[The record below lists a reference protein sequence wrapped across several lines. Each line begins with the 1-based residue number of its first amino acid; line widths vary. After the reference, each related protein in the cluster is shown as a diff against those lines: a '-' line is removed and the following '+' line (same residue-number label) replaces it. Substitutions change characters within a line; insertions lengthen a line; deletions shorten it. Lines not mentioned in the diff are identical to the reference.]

1 MKPQP
6 RGEDRAEVRYRALP
20 WGSTP
25 GRNRRG
31 QAARSRELEVFRD
44 GAEATVQDRGVSSPG
59 RPAQERTPGPRV
71 KVGIAAAPA
80 RPQRFCGS
88 GSTGGLPA
96 RALPSARHPP
106 SPSGL
111 RARPAG
117 EGTGRGS
124 SGAYLRAPR
133 APRRAPGRRRAGQG
147 GEPRAAPS
155 RLGGPAPSA
164 RSRRPPSYLH
174 GPSPPAAL
182 TGSLA
187 RGRRPQPARGLD
199 WGGESPLQPAAVAPH
214 QRSSSL

>member
-1 MKPQP
+1 MKPQL

-31 QAARSRELEVFRD
+31 QAARSWELEVFRD
-44 GAEATVQDRGVSSPG
+44 GAEATVQDEESPPPAAQLRKERPARELKSESRQPWPG
-59 RPAQERTPGPRV
+59 RSVSGAPG
-71 KVGIAAAPA
+71 A
-80 RPQRFCGS
+80 R
-88 GSTGGLPA
+88 GGLPA

-124 SGAYLRAPR
+124 SDAYLRAPR

-155 RLGGPAPSA
+155 RRSGPAPSA

-174 GPSPPAAL
+174 RPLS
-182 TGSLA
+182 A
-187 RGRRPQPARGLD
+187 RGPDR
-199 WGGESPLQPAAVAPH
+199 
-214 QRSSSL
+214 